1 MNENDIDFCKQ
12 LLLCVPCIFA
22 NSQSTIAQQF
32 PSLTCLVWSY
42 QFWSIV
48 TSPGSGTTAVYETC
62 HRYPQ
67 NMYQDSNWKAS
78 RAFATLSI
86 IVGGIA
92 LFTNLISACVSPLR
106 KTSRYECG
114 VFIITAFFQGM
125 SLLLLNSYLCNGE
138 DNLLLQQM
146 KDGLGNMGNNDLDFQ
161 ETCSISTGAK
171 CTIAAMVFW
180 LVAGILSRLSFI
192 NNKKEEEEGCSN
204 PNTATEPLILSGE
217 NL

>member
-1 MNENDIDFCKQ
+1 MRTR
-12 LLLCVPCIFA
+12 IFA
-22 NSQSTIAQQF
+22 NSQSTFAAQQF

-114 VFIITAFFQGM
+114 VFILTAFFQGM

-204 PNTATEPLILSGE
+204 PTATEPLIPGE